1 MVKFAWTNNL
11 SVGNS
16 IIDAEHRNL
25 ISMANDIAHA
35 IETRDC
41 SALTQEYELF
51 ENWLTVHF
59 ENEERIAQA
68 IGFDFTHHRLAHQ
81 HLLKELQHLKDGLA
95 AKNGTLPD
103 SEKNIYSHFLRELL
117 TGHVINE
124 DMQLKPV
131 LQSHPYD
138 FKYG

>member
-35 IETRDC
+35 IETSDC
-41 SALTQEYELF
+41 SAIAQEYELF

-59 ENEERIAQA
+59 ENEERIAQVV
-68 IGFDFTHHRLAHQ
+68 GFDFTQHRLAHQ
-81 HLLKELQHLKDGLA
+81 HLLKELQHLKDELA
-95 AKNGTLPD
+95 AKSGALSG
-103 SEKNIYSHFLRELL
+103 SENFSSHFLRELL
-117 TGHVINE
+117 TVHVINE
-124 DMQLKPV
+124 DMQLKHV